1 MSGFVTDSLLH
12 PREKTGVNDSAFMTA
27 IDIKNR
33 FGTAVRSRRKRLGIS
48 QEELAGRA
56 GLHRTYVADI
66 ERGARNL
73 SLANIEKLAKA
84 LETSIPTLFA
94 QDEPHGKPD
103 ATRLREILL
112 VEDNPDDVEMTLR
125 AFRSASVANPVQV
138 LRDGAE
144 ALDFLFCAGNYAD
157 RKSEL
162 PPHVVLLDLNLPK
175 LNGLEVLRRLKADSR
190 TLSIPV
196 VVLTAS
202 DRDRD
207 IDESRRLGAESY
219 IVKPVDFHRF
229 SQITPQLKLSWS
241 LVKHQAAQQ
250 RLN

>member
-1 MSGFVTDSLLH
+1 MTVT
-12 PREKTGVNDSAFMTA
+12 
-27 IDIKNR
+27 DIKNR

-84 LETSIPTLFA
+84 LETSIPILFA
-94 QDEPHGKPD
+94 QDESPGKPD
-103 ATRLREILL
+103 APRLREILL
-112 VEDNPDDVEMTLR
+112 VEDNADDIEMTLR
-125 AFRSASVANPVQV
+125 AFKSASVANPVQV
-138 LRDGAE
+138 VRDGAE
-144 ALDFLFCAGNYAD
+144 ALDFIFATGSYLG

-162 PPHVVLLDLNLPK
+162 PPQVVLLDLNLPK
-175 LNGLEVLRRLKADSR
+175 VNGLEVLRRLKAESR
-190 TLSIPV
+190 TLHIPV

-202 DRDRD
+202 ERDRD

-229 SQITPQLKLSWS
+229 SQVTPQLKLSWT
-241 LVKHQAAQQ
+241 LVKHPVAQQ

>member
-1 MSGFVTDSLLH
+1 MST
-12 PREKTGVNDSAFMTA
+12 
-27 IDIKNR
+27 DIKNR

-84 LETSIPTLFA
+84 LEISIPTLFA
-94 QDEPHGKPD
+94 TDDSKPD
-103 ATRLREILL
+103 AIKLREILL
-112 VEDNPDDVEMTLR
+112 VEDNPNDAELTVR
-125 AFRSASVANPVQV
+125 AFRSASVANPVRV
-138 LRDGAE
+138 ARDGAE
-144 ALDFLFCAGNYAD
+144 ALDFLFCTGAYLE
-157 RKSEL
+157 RKSE
-162 PPHVVLLDLNLPK
+162 PSPFVVLLDLALPRV
-175 LNGLEVLRRLKADSR
+175 NGLEVLRRLKADSR
-190 TLSIPV
+190 THSIPV

-202 DRDRD
+202 ERDRD

-229 SQITPQLKLSWS
+229 SQVTPQLKLSWS
-241 LVKHQAAQQ
+241 LVKNHAGLQ